1 MWAASIVMMVCS
13 WLSYVDR
20 QILAT
25 LSVAILADTGLST
38 ERYTEVVSAF
48 SIAYM
53 LGNPLWGSVLD
64 YVGLR
69 KGMLAAVAIW
79 SFASAAHA
87 WVGYGAAAFIS
98 LAAARALL
106 GFGEGATFPGGFRTA
121 MDSLPP
127 NRQARGIAISYSGG
141 SLGAIVTPFL
151 VIPIAT
157 RFGWRAAF
165 LVTGV
170 MGFAWLALWAKVA
183 RPPYLPKPERMPA
196 KIVWPNLLER
206 RFWALVCGYSLGA
219 FALGPILYLSSLY
232 LNRVFGISQND
243 LKYYLWVPP
252 AGWEAGYFFWGWAAD
267 RYASDHYRPKGM
279 FVLLTI
285 LGLPLA
291 AVTWIDSPAMVMLVF
306 FWSMFIA
313 AGFIVVALRA
323 AARAYP
329 AGQMAMV
336 AGLGAGTW
344 SALVAVLLPLLGRW
358 FDQQRYTETFLLVTL
373 VPVVGTCLWLWLTR
387 LQDSFDG
394 SASDRAAA
402 WPE

>member
-1 MWAASIVMMVCS
+1 MWAASIVMLVCS

-25 LSVAILADTGLST
+25 LSVVILGDTGLST

-53 LGNPLWGSVLD
+53 IGNPLWGSLLD

-79 SFASAAHA
+79 SLASLSHSF
-87 WVGYGAAAFIS
+87 VGQGTAAFLG

-127 NRQARGIAISYSGG
+127 DRQSRGIAISYSGG

-151 VIPIAT
+151 VIPIAGL
-157 RFGWRAAF
+157 FGWRAAF
-165 LVTGV
+165 LVTGTL
-170 MGFAWLALWAKVA
+170 GFAWLALWAKVA
-183 RPPYLPKPERMPA
+183 RPPYLRLPERRPA
-196 KIVWPNLLER
+196 KIIWPNLLER

-232 LNRVFGISQND
+232 LNRVFAVSQDD
-243 LKYYLWVPP
+243 LKYYLWIPP
-252 AGWEAGYFFWGWAAD
+252 AGWEAGYFFWGWATDKAMA
-267 RYASDHYRPKGM
+267 RYASGENRPAGL
-279 FVLLTI
+279 FILLTI
-285 LGLPLA
+285 LQLPLA
-291 AVTWIDSPAMVMLVF
+291 AVTRITSPALVMIVF
-306 FWSMFIA
+306 FWSMFVA

-323 AARAYP
+323 ASRAYP
-329 AGQMAMV
+329 SNQSSMV

-373 VPVVGTCLWLWLTR
+373 VPVLGTALWLWLT
-387 LQDSFDG
+387 SP
-394 SASDRAAA
+394 SAARAT
-402 WPE
+402 

>member
-1 MWAASIVMMVCS
+1 MWAASIVMLVCS

-25 LSVAILADTGLST
+25 LSVVILADTGLST

-53 LGNPLWGSVLD
+53 IGNPLWGSLLD

-79 SFASAAHA
+79 SLASLSHSF
-87 WVGYGAAAFIS
+87 VGQGTAAFLG

-121 MDSLPP
+121 LDSLPP

-151 VIPIAT
+151 VIPIAA

-165 LVTGV
+165 LVTGAL
-170 MGFAWLALWAKVA
+170 GFVWLALWARVA
-183 RPPYLPKPERMPA
+183 RPPYLRLPERKPA
-196 KIVWPNLLER
+196 KIIWPNLLER

-232 LNRVFGISQND
+232 LNRVFSVSQDD
-243 LKYYLWVPP
+243 LKYYLWIPP

-267 RYASDHYRPKGM
+267 RYASGENRPAGM
-279 FVLLTI
+279 FMLLTV
-285 LGLPLA
+285 LQLPLA
-291 AVTWIDSPAMVMLVF
+291 AVTWITSPSLVMIVF
-306 FWSMFIA
+306 FWSMFVA

-323 AARAYP
+323 ASRAYP
-329 AGQMAMV
+329 TEQSSMV

-358 FDQQRYTETFLLVTL
+358 FDQQRYTETFVLVTL
-373 VPVVGTCLWLWLTR
+373 VPVLGTALWLWLTR
-387 LQDSFDG
+387 PQDAFAG
-394 SASDRAAA
+394 SASDTAGGS
-402 WPE
+402 PI

>member
-1 MWAASIVMMVCS
+1 MMVCS

-25 LSVAILADTGLST
+25 LSVVILADTGLST

-53 LGNPLWGSVLD
+53 IGNPLWGSLLD
-64 YVGLR
+64 YIGLR

-79 SFASAAHA
+79 SAASLSHSF
-87 WVGYGAAAFIS
+87 VGQGTAAFLG

-151 VIPIAT
+151 VIPIAGL
-157 RFGWRAAF
+157 FGWRAAF
-165 LVTGV
+165 LVTGTL
-170 MGFAWLALWAKVA
+170 GFAWLALWAKVA
-183 RPPYLPKPERMPA
+183 RPPYLRLPERKPA
-196 KIVWPNLLER
+196 KIIWPNLLER

-232 LNRVFGISQND
+232 LNRVFGVSQDD

-267 RYASDHYRPKGM
+267 RYASGEPSSGA
-279 FVLLTI
+279 VC
-285 LGLPLA
+285 A
-291 AVTWIDSPAMVMLVF
+291 ADDPA
-306 FWSMFIA
+306 IA
-313 AGFIVVALRA
+313 AGGGDVDCVTRA
-323 AARAYP
+323 RHD
-329 AGQMAMV
+329 
-336 AGLGAGTW
+336 
-344 SALVAVLLPLLGRW
+344 R
-358 FDQQRYTETFLLVTL
+358 FLLVDVRGGGIHRRRAACRL
-373 VPVVGTCLWLWLTR
+373 AGVSGWAEFDGGGARGGDVVGAGRCV
-387 LQDSFDG
+387 
-394 SASDRAAA
+394 AAA
-402 WPE
+402 VGAMVRPAALYPNVLAGDAGPSAGNGDVALAN

>member
-1 MWAASIVMMVCS
+1 MWAASVVMMVCS

-25 LSVAILADTGLST
+25 LSVVILADTGLST

-53 LGNPLWGSVLD
+53 IGNPLWGSLLD

-79 SFASAAHA
+79 SVASASHSLI
-87 WVGYGAAAFIS
+87 GHGAAAFLG

-121 MDSLPP
+121 LDSLPP
-127 NRQARGIAISYSGG
+127 GRQARGIAISYSGG

-151 VIPIAT
+151 VIPIAGGY
-157 RFGWRAAF
+157 GWRSAF
-165 LVTGV
+165 LVTGAL
-170 MGFAWLALWAKVA
+170 GFAWLALWANVA
-183 RPPYLPKPERMPA
+183 KPPYLRLPERKPA
-196 KIVWPNLLER
+196 KIVWPNFLER

-232 LNRVFGISQND
+232 LNRVFGVSQDD

-267 RYASDHYRPKGM
+267 RYASAENRPAGL

-285 LGLPLA
+285 LQLPLA
-291 AVTWIDSPAMVMLVF
+291 IVTWIRSPAAVMLVF
-306 FWSMFIA
+306 FWSMFVA

-323 AARAYP
+323 AARDYP
-329 AGQMAMV
+329 AGQTSMV

-373 VPVVGTCLWLWLTR
+373 VPVLGTALWLWLT
-387 LQDSFDG
+387 QTSVG
-394 SASDRAAA
+394 NRA
-402 WPE
+402 

>member
-1 MWAASIVMMVCS
+1 MWAASIAMMVCS

-25 LSVAILADTGLST
+25 LSVVILADTGLST

-53 LGNPLWGSVLD
+53 IGNPLWGSLLD
-64 YVGLR
+64 YFGLR

-79 SFASAAHA
+79 SLASASHA
-87 WVGYGAAAFIS
+87 LIGYGAAAFVG

-121 MDSLPP
+121 IDSLPL

-141 SLGAIVTPFL
+141 SLGAIVTPFI
-151 VIPIAT
+151 VIPIAA

-170 MGFAWLALWAKVA
+170 LGFGWLALWASVA
-183 RPPYLPKPERMPA
+183 RPPSLPLPERRPA
-196 KIVWPNLLER
+196 KIVWPNFFER

-232 LNRVFGISQND
+232 LNRVFGVSQND

-267 RYASDHYRPKGM
+267 RYASGQNRPAGM
-279 FVLLTI
+279 FILLTI
-285 LGLPLA
+285 LGMPLG
-291 AVTWIDSPAMVMLVF
+291 AVTWLRSPLTVVLLF

-344 SALVAVLLPLLGRW
+344 SALVAIMLPMLGRW
-358 FDQQRYTETFLLVTL
+358 FDQQRYTETFLLVML
-373 VPVVGTCLWLWLTR
+373 VPVMGTSLWLWLTR
-387 LQDSFDG
+387 PRDSFSGNAPDT
-394 SASDRAAA
+394 AAA
-402 WPE
+402 LPK